1 MLCRVLRLHYLS
13 KTSTTCLVP
22 FLLLLI
28 LTSVAKRGD
37 SLNHALNVLPFPDR
51 RVDGAEEV
59 EGERSPSPTRSHSP
73 VMDRNPSPPP
83 ETAGGDE
90 DGDLD
95 AIGDTVYSKHW
106 LFSTL
111 TRLINV
117 RYCCIK
123 ALSFKRDTLTLKFV
137 VVWLHVNGQNDKL
150 ISLFRRW
157 SQSTWRWT
165 VKVRWSFLMMTRK
178 IFAEFGTWQWT
189 RSGDNWSLLIS

>member
-1 MLCRVLRLHYLS
+1 MSCRVLRLHYLS
-13 KTSTTCLVP
+13 KTSTTCLVA
-22 FLLLLI
+22 FLLLRI
-28 LTSVAKRGD
+28 LTSASHEPPQQQKKTTTWKHHWWPVAKRSD
-37 SLNHALNVLPFPDR
+37 SLNHALYVLPFPDR

-59 EGERSPSPTRSHSP
+59 EGKRSPSPAGSHSP

-117 RYCCIK
+117 RYYCIRV
-123 ALSFKRDTLTLKFV
+123 LYFKRDALTLTFV
-137 VVWLHVNGQNDKL
+137 VVWLHVNGQND
-150 ISLFRRW
+150 
-157 SQSTWRWT
+157 TEWT
-165 VKVRWSFLMMTRK
+165 EKV
-178 IFAEFGTWQWT
+178 
-189 RSGDNWSLLIS
+189 D